1 MAGSENK
8 LAGGLDGSG
17 PQNFKSKKSFNTP
30 AGLWKRGKEWRK
42 EVRSPK
48 GRGLFVLKD
57 YLLGLSLIFWILF
70 LI

>member
-30 AGLWKRGKEWRK
+30 AGLWKRGRNGGKK
-42 EVRSPK
+42 SEVPRA
-48 GRGLFVLKD
+48 GGFLF
-57 YLLGLSLIFWILF
+57 
-70 LI
+70 